1 MRSSWAGCTW
11 RSDRSSRNTEI
22 RFVGGVCFTVGPQ
35 ENHVEEVIPRGQT
48 GSEIAGEV
56 TLIDAVEEDITV
68 RAIPP
73 SATDATPLE
82 LMP

>member
-1 MRSSWAGCTW
+1 MRSLGPVAPGGLTGPPATPKFA
-11 RSDRSSRNTEI
+11 SSLGFALPSVPRK
-22 RFVGGVCFTVGPQ
+22 
-35 ENHVEEVIPRGQT
+35 NHVEEVIPRGRT
-48 GSEIAGEV
+48 GSEIGGEV

-73 SATDATPLE
+73 IATGATPLE